1 MSKEKTPHG
10 NEELE
15 HVWNDSQ
22 IASFAAQLYDGYR
35 NIFL

>member
-15 HVWNDSQ
+15 PVWTDSRV
-22 IASFAAQLYDGYR
+22 AQHSAELYEIYR
-35 NIFL
+35 K